1 MISQQTYLTILSY
14 TISLVPLHLLCQQF
28 IWLTAVAKT
37 NTIWSAGICE
47 KHVCA
52 VFLPSTLPCSSSSS
66 GSFDDSFK
74 TIAAERES
82 VTLRE
87 ICKYMSLC
95 LVCLCM
101 RWEVSIAVWSFML
114 WKSGLW
120 HFIFMQEVGFAS
132 KDPSTSGY
140 ILCSL
145 LALAEQVIWE
155 LPVKALWKV
164 V

>member
-1 MISQQTYLTILSY
+1 MIFQWTYLTVLLY

-28 IWLTAVAKT
+28 MWLAAVAKT
-37 NTIWSAGICE
+37 HTILSAGICE

-52 VFLPSTLPCSSSSS
+52 VFLPSTVPCSSSSS

-82 VTLRE
+82 VILRG

-101 RWEVSIAVWSFML
+101 RWEVSTAVWRFML

-120 HFIFMQEVGFAS
+120 LCIVMQKVGIAS
-132 KDPSTSGY
+132 KEPSTLGY
-140 ILCSL
+140 TLCSL
-145 LALAEQVIWE
+145 LALAEQVI
-155 LPVKALWKV
+155 
-164 V
+164 